1 MARQGCSLTEQEVK
15 RIVWFL
21 ANSDMT
27 VLEISQRMACSRR
40 TIAAINRRF
49 QVRKYEGPK
58 SKWILTG
65 NPSS

>member
-1 MARQGCSLTEQEVK
+1 MARQGYSLTEQEVK
-15 RIVWFL
+15 RILWLL

-27 VLEISQRMACSRR
+27 VPEIAQRMTCSRR

-49 QVRKYEGPK
+49 QVRKYEGLK
-58 SKWILTG
+58 SRWILTG